1 MAKLTYTAIAS
12 LDADEQGDFS
22 WSMPDAEVHAFVNDL
37 ERPVGTH
44 LYGRRLYEVMKVW
57 EGDDALNGPG
67 TDLPVLR
74 DYAEIWRAS
83 EKIVYSRTL
92 DSVETARTRLER
104 SFDPDSVRQLKETA
118 ESEISIGGPDLA
130 VQAIEAGLV
139 DEIRL
144 LLVPVAVGAGKPALP
159 IRSHLC
165 LKLLDRHSFG
175 NGTTYLRY
183 ALDDGKLLSEIKC

>member
-1 MAKLTYTAIAS
+1 MPGIHRPLAKLTYTAIAS
-12 LDADEQGDFS
+12 LDGYVSDTEGDFS

-37 ERPVGTH
+37 ELPVGTH

-57 EGDDALNGPG
+57 EADDILDSSPPA
-67 TDLPVLR
+67 DLPPLR
-74 DYAEIWRAS
+74 DYAEIWPAA

-104 SFDPDSVRQLKETA
+104 NFDPEAVRQLKESA
-118 ESEISIGGPDLA
+118 EAEITIGGPELA
-130 VQAIEAGLV
+130 AQAIEAGLV

-159 IRSHLC
+159 ITKHLH
-165 LKLLDRHSFG
+165 LE
-175 NGTTYLRY
+175 LRT
-183 ALDDGKLLSEIKC
+183 AASATGRFTCTSG